1 MVSGEDWDV
10 LLLDVGQ
17 SFLLE
22 EGGVWQVIVLYQAG
36 LHRNRLDRAVWYLAD
51 KRTNGDLHMFPR

>member
-1 MVSGEDWDV
+1 M

-36 LHRNRLDRAVWYLAD
+36 LLRNRLDRAVWYLAD